1 MSTGWLA
8 RLELGFEQDGP
19 RSVLRHRRHEGPLRV
34 QRSFHPEG
42 NTCHS
47 YLIHPPGGVV
57 GGDRLEVKVNVSED
71 ARALITTPAAG
82 KFYRS
87 AGAWARQTQHL
98 RVAAGASLEWLPA
111 LNILHGGA
119 RVHMRNRFDLAPD
132 ARLLAW
138 DLVGLGRPGSGDDFA
153 TGALDTRLQ
162 VWKENRPLLDER
174 LRLEGGSP
182 ALTSPWGLRGQ
193 GYMATLLA
201 WPATPGMLEGLRAA
215 MNESPEPRPGC
226 TLLSADAGTGSA
238 SGLLVC
244 RWLAPTGEALWNALV
259 ASWSLLRPQIL
270 GRPACPPRIWST

>member
-1 MSTGWLA
+1 VSTGWLA
-8 RLELGFEQDGP
+8 RLELGFEQDGQ

-57 GGDRLEVKVNVSED
+57 GGDRLEVAVDVAER
-71 ARALITTPAAG
+71 AEALITTPAAG

-87 AGAWARQTQHL
+87 AGPWARQTQRF
-98 RVAAGASLEWLPA
+98 RVGADASLEWLPA

-119 RVHMRNRFDLAPD
+119 RVRMHNRFDLAPG

-138 DLVGLGRPGSGDDFA
+138 DLVGLGRPGSGDDFS
-153 TGALDTRLQ
+153 TGALDAGLQ
-162 VWKENRPLLDER
+162 VWAGESPLLDER

-182 ALTSPWGLRGQ
+182 ALTAPWGLGGH
-193 GYMATLLA
+193 GYLATLLA
-201 WPATPGMLEGLRAA
+201 WPATPSMLADLRTAL
-215 MNESPEPRPGC
+215 NETPGPRPGC
-226 TLLSADAGTGSA
+226 TLLETASG

-244 RWLAPTGEALWNALV
+244 RWLAPAGEALWEALV
-259 ASWSLLRPQIL
+259 ASWSVLRPQVL